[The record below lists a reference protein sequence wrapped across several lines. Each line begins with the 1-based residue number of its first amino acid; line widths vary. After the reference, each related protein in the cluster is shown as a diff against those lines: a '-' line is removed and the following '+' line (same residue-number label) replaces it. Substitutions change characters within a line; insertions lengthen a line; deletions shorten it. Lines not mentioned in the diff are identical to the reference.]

1 MTRLIEPEDDEMNRI
16 LFRQEEILPSSGFT
30 ASVMDAVR
38 REAAAPPPIPFPW
51 KRALPVMVAGGFVLV
66 MVFVTLVVAIAQVI
80 KSSATAQFSTSL
92 PAMLAPIFGLQG
104 MQGLQRNLVGAAG
117 WSVLALLV
125 AFISVKL
132 SMRLA
137 ADRA

>member
-1 MTRLIEPEDDEMNRI
+1 MTRLIEPEEDEMNRI
-16 LFRQEEILPSSGFT
+16 LSREEEILPSSGFA

-51 KRALPVMVAGGFVLV
+51 KRALPVLVAGGFVLV

-80 KSSATAQFSTSL
+80 RSSASARFSTSL
-92 PAMLAPIFGLQG
+92 PSMLTPIFA
-104 MQGLQRNLVGAAG
+104 LQRNLGNAAG
-117 WSVLALLV
+117 WCVLALLV
-125 AFISVKL
+125 AFISAKL

-137 ADRA
+137 GGRA

>member
-1 MTRLIEPEDDEMNRI
+1 MTRLIEPEENEMNRI
-16 LFRQEEILPSSGFT
+16 LSREEEILPSSGFA

-51 KRALPVMVAGGFVLV
+51 KRALPVLVAGGFVLV

-80 KSSATAQFSTSL
+80 RSSASAQFSTSL
-92 PAMLAPIFGLQG
+92 PSMLTPIFA
-104 MQGLQRNLVGAAG
+104 LQRNLGNAAG
-117 WSVLALLV
+117 WCVLALLV
-125 AFISVKL
+125 AFVSAKL

-137 ADRA
+137 AGRA

>member
-1 MTRLIEPEDDEMNRI
+1 MTRLIEPEDGEMNRI
-16 LFRQEEILPSSGFT
+16 LSREEEMLPSSGFA

-51 KRALPVMVAGGFVLV
+51 KRALPVLVAGGFVLV
-66 MVFVTLVVAIAQVI
+66 MVFVTLVVAIAQMMRA
-80 KSSATAQFSTSL
+80 SMTAQFPVSL
-92 PAMLAPIFGLQG
+92 PSILTPILA
-104 MQGLQRNLVGAAG
+104 LQRNLGNAAG

-125 AFISVKL
+125 AYISVKL

-137 ADRA
+137 VGRA

>member
-1 MTRLIEPEDDEMNRI
+1 MTRLIEPEEDEMNRI
-16 LFRQEEILPSSGFT
+16 LSREEEILPSSGFA

-51 KRALPVMVAGGFVLV
+51 KRALPVLVAGGFVLA

-80 KSSATAQFSTSL
+80 RSSATVQFSVSL
-92 PAMLAPIFGLQG
+92 PSILTPIL
-104 MQGLQRNLVGAAG
+104 GLQRNLGNAAG

-125 AFISVKL
+125 AYISVKL

-137 ADRA
+137 SARS

>member
-92 PAMLAPIFGLQG
+92 PSMLTPILGLQG
-104 MQGLQRNLVGAAG
+104 LQGNLGNAAG

>member
-1 MTRLIEPEDDEMNRI
+1 MTRLIKSEDDEMNRI
-16 LFRQEEILPSSGFT
+16 LSRKEEILPSSGFA

-51 KRALPVMVAGGFVLV
+51 KRALPVLVAGGFVLV
-66 MVFVTLVVAIAQVI
+66 MVFVTLVVAIVQVI

-104 MQGLQRNLVGAAG
+104 LQGLQRNLVGAAG

-137 ADRA
+137 ASRV

>member
-16 LFRQEEILPSSGFT
+16 LSRKEEILPSSGFT

-51 KRALPVMVAGGFVLV
+51 KRALPVLVAGGFVLV
-66 MVFVTLVVAIAQVI
+66 MVFVTLVVAIAQAI
-80 KSSATAQFSTSL
+80 RSSATAQFSMSL
-92 PAMLAPIFGLQG
+92 PSMLAPIFAL
-104 MQGLQRNLVGAAG
+104 QGLQRNLGDAAG

-125 AFISVKL
+125 AFVSAKL

-137 ADRA
+137 TGRA

>member
-1 MTRLIEPEDDEMNRI
+1 MTHLMEPEDDEMNRI
-16 LFRQEEILPSSGFT
+16 LSREEEIVPSSGFA

-51 KRALPVMVAGGFVLV
+51 KRALPVLVAGGFVLI
-66 MVFVTLVVAIAQVI
+66 MVFVTLVVTIAQVI
-80 KSSATAQFSTSL
+80 RSSAATQFPMSL
-92 PAMLAPIFGLQG
+92 PSMLAPVLA
-104 MQGLQRNLVGAAG
+104 LQRNLGNAAG

-125 AFISVKL
+125 AYISAKL

-137 ADRA
+137 TGRA